1 MGRGESCLGGV
12 HACRENRG
20 NPELIIVLYRIVS
33 YRISRPHRLGVQLKE
48 PLGITNKH
56 VGYIYLVDSQA
67 KIRWAGCGFATPE
80 EREALR
86 RGVAVLL
93 GRAKEGR

>member
-1 MGRGESCLGGV
+1 MGRSELHPIGRDLPISLAWLTTTV
-12 HACRENRG
+12 VACASLV
-20 NPELIIVLYRIVS
+20 PIYL
-33 YRISRPHRLGVQLKE
+33 QLKE

-56 VGYIYLVDSQA
+56 VGYIYLVDQHA